1 MHPGIGGGGGDLPW
15 SPWGYPSPV
24 PSPAE
29 NLREQPAHPAGP
41 RSGEGEHP
49 CVEVSPREAS
59 YLRALLEL
67 GRAPGQPTQA
77 ALARAA
83 GVSAPT
89 TLQMVRRLRELGLVE
104 PDAMRLTVEGTSAAR
119 VLASRHHA
127 AALLTR
133 DVLGLSDGAEIEAAR
148 LAPSMSRQ
156 LTRHLIR
163 QAAQPHPAATEQ

>member
-1 MHPGIGGGGGDLPW
+1 M
-15 SPWGYPSPV
+15 

-29 NLREQPAHPAGP
+29 NLREQPAHPARP

-83 GVSAPT
+83 GV
-89 TLQMVRRLRELGLVE
+89 ELLALGGVE
-104 PDAMRLTVEGTSAAR
+104 PERVPLWVNAANA
-119 VLASRHHA
+119 VL
-127 AALLTR
+127 
-133 DVLGLSDGAEIEAAR
+133 V
-148 LAPSMSRQ
+148 P
-156 LTRHLIR
+156 
-163 QAAQPHPAATEQ
+163 